1 MHTYLGLAAW
11 CIVAFAIY
19 KGINLILVRRQ
30 LAGKLNLCACPAHV
44 VSLTSFTA
52 KVKET
57 GAYEALSYPGDGFG
71 GFHHF
76 GQLMEADKTQL
87 FPNFMVKRER
97 VMSEL
102 HGREVATFK
111 SYIMFQDVWF
121 TSDPRNIQAMLA
133 KQFNDF
139 ELGATRNANMVP
151 TLGSGIFTQD
161 GKAWEHSRALLRP
174 NFVRDQVSDLDLEEN
189 HIQNLFAAMPIQA
202 DGWTAETNIQQ
213 LFFRLTIDSATEF
226 LFGESVDS
234 QLTEAG
240 LGSQKDEAQ
249 RSR

>member
-1 MHTYLGLAAW
+1 ML
-11 CIVAFAIY
+11 
-19 KGINLILVRRQ
+19 
-30 LAGKLNLCACPAHV
+30 
-44 VSLTSFTA
+44 SLTALLTSSIA
-52 KVKET
+52 KAKET
-57 GAYEALSYPGDGFG
+57 GAYEALSYPVAGFG
-71 GFHHF
+71 GFKHL
-76 GQLMEADKTQL
+76 GELMEADKNQL
-87 FPNFMVKRER
+87 FPNLMVKRER

-102 HGREVATFK
+102 HSREVATFK
-111 SYIMFQDVWF
+111 NYIAFQDVYF

-133 KQFNDF
+133 KQFDDY
-139 ELGATRNANMVP
+139 ELGPTRSANMIP

-189 HIQNLFAAMPIQA
+189 HVQDLFKVMPIQA

-234 QLTEAG
+234 QLSEAG

>member
-1 MHTYLGLAAW
+1 M
-11 CIVAFAIY
+11 
-19 KGINLILVRRQ
+19 VR
-30 LAGKLNLCACPAHV
+30 
-44 VSLTSFTA
+44 
-52 KVKET
+52 
-57 GAYEALSYPGDGFG
+57 
-71 GFHHF
+71 
-76 GQLMEADKTQL
+76 
-87 FPNFMVKRER
+87 RER

-111 SYIMFQDVWF
+111 SYIAFQDVWF

-133 KQFNDF
+133 KQFDDY
-139 ELGATRNANMVP
+139 ELGPSRNANMAAS
-151 TLGSGIFTQD
+151 LGSGIFTQD

-189 HIQNLFAAMPIQA
+189 HVQNLFTAMPIQA

-234 QLTEAG
+234 QLSEVA
-240 LGSQKDEAQ
+240 LGSQKNETQ